1 MPVEGVKHL
10 IECHCVLPQ
19 YRKMENPIFHKFV
32 VFSVIDDDVVEPK
45 FVQCNNCSIV
55 HKITDICK
63 SEIVAG
69 LEFSNAVTRI
79 DEVRESLPDQIAS
92 FLEKANADMAT
103 WENVAF
109 LLENSLG
116 GFEAPIAK
124 EIVGGMTQVKM
135 LSVDEKGKVKI
146 KTVTRNDDLE
156 IKNESRSN

>member
-1 MPVEGVKHL
+1 MPIDGVKHI

-19 YRKMENPIFHKFV
+19 YRKMENPIYHKFV
-32 VFSVIDDDVVEPK
+32 VFSVVDDDVVEPK
-45 FVQCNNCSIV
+45 FVQCNNCAII

-69 LEFSNAVTRI
+69 LEFSNAVTRL
-79 DEVRESLPDQIAS
+79 DEVRESIPDQIAS
-92 FLEKANADMAT
+92 FLEKANSDMST

-116 GFEAPIAK
+116 GFEVPIAK

-146 KTVTRNDDLE
+146 KTVTRNDDVE
-156 IKNESRSN
+156 MRNEDRTN

>member
-1 MPVEGVKHL
+1 MSIEGVKHL
-10 IECHCVLPQ
+10 VECHCVLPQ

-32 VFSVIDDDVVEPK
+32 VFSVIDDDAVEPK
-45 FVQCNNCSIV
+45 FVQCNNCLIV
-55 HKITDICK
+55 HKIVDICK

-69 LEFSNAVTRI
+69 LEFSNAVTRL
-79 DEVRESLPDQIAS
+79 DEIKESIPDQMAS
-92 FLEKANADMAT
+92 FLEKANSDMAT

-116 GFEAPIAK
+116 GFEVPIAK

-146 KTVTRNDDLE
+146 KTVARNDDLE
-156 IKNESRSN
+156 IINESRTN

>member
-1 MPVEGVKHL
+1 
-10 IECHCVLPQ
+10 
-19 YRKMENPIFHKFV
+19 
-32 VFSVIDDDVVEPK
+32 
-45 FVQCNNCSIV
+45 
-55 HKITDICK
+55 
-63 SEIVAG
+63 
-69 LEFSNAVTRI
+69 
-79 DEVRESLPDQIAS
+79 
-92 FLEKANADMAT
+92 MAT